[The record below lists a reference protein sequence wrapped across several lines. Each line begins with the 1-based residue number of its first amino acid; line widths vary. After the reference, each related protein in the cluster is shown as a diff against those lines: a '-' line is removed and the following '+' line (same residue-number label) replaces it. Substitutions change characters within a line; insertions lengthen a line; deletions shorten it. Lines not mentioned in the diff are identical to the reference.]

1 MDEITK
7 KFGSLDGL
15 SDIHIR
21 SNKPVSTRING
32 EIIVQENS
40 IISENQINNM
50 IKKALDKRKLEI
62 FQNQKDVDFAI
73 VSSGNRYRVNIFQ
86 SSNGPAIVLRKIN
99 ESIPDIGELNL
110 PPVVNDIITEKSG
123 LILVTG
129 ATGSGK
135 STSIAAMINEINKSR
150 KESIIT
156 IEDPIEFIHKD
167 EACIVS
173 QREIGRD
180 ANTFH
185 EALRAALREDPDVI
199 LVGELRDR
207 ETISMALTAAE
218 TGHLIF
224 GTLHT
229 SGAPNT
235 IHRIIDVF
243 PAAQQ
248 AQIRTQL
255 SQSLK
260 MVLSQTL
267 FIKPDHSGRVA
278 AFEVMI
284 NNAAIANL
292 VRENKIE
299 QITSVMQTSN
309 QEGMVT
315 LEKSIEV
322 LVGEGQINEGSS

>member
-1 MDEITK
+1 MDDIVK
-7 KFGSLDGL
+7 KFINLEGL

-21 SNKPVSTRING
+21 SNKPVSLRING
-32 EIIVQENS
+32 EINKQEIVV
-40 IISENQINNM
+40 SENQINSM
-50 IKKALDKRKLEI
+50 IKKLLDDRKKEI
-62 FQNQKDVDFAI
+62 FEKKKDVDLAF
-73 VSSGNRYRVNIFQ
+73 VSNNIRFRANIFQ

-99 ESIPDIGELNL
+99 ESIPEIGELNL

-284 NNAAIANL
+284 NNTAIANL

-322 LVGEGQINEGSS
+322 LAGEGQINEGSS